1 MEHLRVLHTFIGSK
15 PFDRRRSYVLWDRI
29 NGEYVVLMLD
39 DGNNHVLVPS
49 GHSEEYAESAA
60 ENWVMGVSKYDGK
73 QWNEKTVEQD
83 KYF

>member
-15 PFDRRRSYVLWDRI
+15 PFDRRRSFVLWDRI

-49 GHSEEYAESAA
+49 GP
-60 ENWVMGVSKYDGK
+60 VSY
-73 QWNEKTVEQD
+73 THLTLPTILLV
-83 KYF
+83 